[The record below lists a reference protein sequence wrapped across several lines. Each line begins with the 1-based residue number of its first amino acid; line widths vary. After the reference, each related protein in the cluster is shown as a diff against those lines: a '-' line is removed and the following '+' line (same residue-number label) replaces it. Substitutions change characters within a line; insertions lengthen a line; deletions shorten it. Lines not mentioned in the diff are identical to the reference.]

1 LEHATL
7 SHVRFREKGGKK
19 MEIPVHHKL
28 EEFLDQY
35 LGRTQDQETESQE
48 NDSERRRALRGRAN
62 AT

>member
-35 LGRTQDQETESQE
+35 LGRTQETESQE

-62 AT
+62 AA